1 MTTGATPEDF
11 QNRLQR
17 LLQSEGLPPAFIDTV
32 NLYYKPLARGL
43 AVRQQQ
49 QGKPLIVGINGAQ
62 GTGKSTLSAFLTL
75 ILGDVYGLPT
85 VSFSLDDL
93 YLTKDQR
100 QQKAL
105 AVHPLFKVR
114 GVPGSHDI
122 GLGID
127 VVHQLLDADA
137 CKKTPIPAFDKAMD
151 DRLPQSLWPV
161 FVGKPQVIIVEGW
174 CMGATPVPEN
184 QPMAAINELEKEHDP
199 QGSWRSYVNEQLK
212 TDYADF
218 FSLLDV
224 LIMIAAP
231 CWRMVYQW
239 RLLQENKLRERC
251 RAEGLN
257 DSGLMS
263 PQQVAK
269 FIQYYERI
277 TRHCLAELPAR
288 ADYVLNMDQAHRITS
303 LSSVKPG

>member
-1 MTTGATPEDF
+1 
-11 QNRLQR
+11 
-17 LLQSEGLPPAFIDTV
+17 EGLPPAFIDTV

-85 VSFSLDDL
+85 VSFSFDDL

-137 CKKTPIPAFDKAMD
+137 CKKTPIPAF
-151 DRLPQSLWPV
+151 
-161 FVGKPQVIIVEGW
+161 
-174 CMGATPVPEN
+174 
-184 QPMAAINELEKEHDP
+184 
-199 QGSWRSYVNEQLK
+199 
-212 TDYADF
+212 
-218 FSLLDV
+218 
-224 LIMIAAP
+224 
-231 CWRMVYQW
+231 
-239 RLLQENKLRERC
+239 
-251 RAEGLN
+251 
-257 DSGLMS
+257 
-263 PQQVAK
+263 
-269 FIQYYERI
+269 
-277 TRHCLAELPAR
+277 
-288 ADYVLNMDQAHRITS
+288 
-303 LSSVKPG
+303 